1 MADREQDNLFKEV
14 DEELRQEQFAK
25 IWKKYGNLIIGAA
38 LLAVAGVAGYQG
50 WQAYDLDR
58 RAEQSTLFS
67 TALRAVSD
75 EKPAE
80 AQALLGQLAGTGS
93 SGYAALARLDQAA
106 AKARAGNAAEA
117 AADFLK
123 IASDTSVDADLR
135 NVALL
140 LSVLNEADSGDP
152 KALSDRLAPLTAANS
167 PWRHSAK
174 EISAVLA
181 QRMGETQRASQLF
194 RELADDATAPSGVRS
209 RAAEMSAILGG

>member
-1 MADREQDNLFKEV
+1 MADREQDSLFREI
-14 DEELRQEQFAK
+14 DEELRHEQFAK
-25 IWKKYGNLIIGAA
+25 LWKKHGNLIIGAA
-38 LLAVAGVAGYQG
+38 VLLVVGVAAYQA
-50 WQAYDLDR
+50 WRSYDHDR
-58 RAEQSTLFS
+58 RAEQSALFS

-80 AQALLGQLAGTGS
+80 AQALLGKLAETGAK
-93 SGYAALARLDQAA
+93 GYAALARLDQAA
-106 AKARAGNAAEA
+106 AKVRAGNSAEA

-123 IASDTSVDADLR
+123 IAGDTTVDANLR

-140 LSVLNEADSGDP
+140 LSVLNEADTGDP
-152 KALSDRLAPLTAANS
+152 KVLSERVAPLTVATS

-174 EISAVLA
+174 EISAMLA
-181 QRMGETQRASQLF
+181 QRMGETQRASQMF